1 MTPSVKYASMGSA
14 AIAAIVL
21 GLWPLLDSDGRTGVL
36 TAAAVALPVQVVA
49 FALLQRTRHDLNGF
63 LAAWIGGTL
72 VRLMVVGLVAAL
84 VIRAGTPGAVPMLLA
99 LAGFFFALILLE
111 PVCFRVK
118 SGNTVEA

>member
-1 MTPSVKYASMGSA
+1 MTPSVKYASMGSG

-72 VRLMVVGLVAAL
+72 VRLVVVGLVAAL
-84 VIRAGTPGAVPMLLA
+84 VIRA
-99 LAGFFFALILLE
+99 AGRSRERGFGN
-111 PVCFRVK
+111 RVLRR
-118 SGNTVEA
+118 GRHG